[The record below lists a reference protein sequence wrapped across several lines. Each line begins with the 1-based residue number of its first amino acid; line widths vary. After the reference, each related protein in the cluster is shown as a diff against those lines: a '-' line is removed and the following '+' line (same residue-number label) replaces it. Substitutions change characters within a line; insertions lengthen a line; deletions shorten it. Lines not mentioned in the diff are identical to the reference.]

1 MSTITGTEQT
11 MKAPAICLAVV
22 ILPTLFA
29 ANSFAAPRPWTTI
42 ENAAETV
49 NDLSVLREKGVA
61 PALLRDADAVIIAP
75 NVVKGGFVV
84 AARHG
89 HGVVLLRD
97 KEGGWSSPIF
107 ITITG
112 GSFGFQA
119 GVQANDL
126 FLVVRSRRSLE
137 RILHGNGKLTLG
149 ADASIAAGPVGRQA
163 SAATD
168 AQMRAEMLSYSRG
181 RGVFAGAALEGD
193 TVLIDWDANEKFYG
207 KRGITVADIVGGKV
221 STPESAIL
229 LRDKLARWPGASL
242 ESGPRLPAR
251 LGDPRIP

>member
-1 MSTITGTEQT
+1 
-11 MKAPAICLAVV
+11 MKAPAFCLAVV
-22 ILPTLFA
+22 ILPTVFV
-29 ANSFAAPRPWTTI
+29 ANSSSAPRPRTTI
-42 ENAAETV
+42 EDAMETIDELAA
-49 NDLSVLREKGVA
+49 LREKGVA

-97 KEGGWSSPIF
+97 KEGGWSNPIF

-112 GSFGFQA
+112 GSFGFQV

-126 FLVVRSRRSLE
+126 FLVVRNRRSLE
-137 RILHGNGKLTLG
+137 RILQGNGKLTLG
-149 ADASIAAGPVGRQA
+149 ADASIAAGPIGRQA

-193 TVLIDWDANEKFYG
+193 TVLIDWDANERFYS
-207 KRGITVADIVGGKV
+207 KRGIKIADIIGGKV
-221 STPESAIL
+221 SAPESALL
-229 LRDKLARWPGASL
+229 LRDKLARWPANL
-242 ESGPRLPAR
+242 ETGPRLPTR
-251 LGDPRIP
+251 LGDPRLP